1 MAGPFSPF
9 EAKMRRGRVP
19 DVAIESFRRH
29 YQTLVD
35 DPNGSAGMIRSAQIR
50 SPAHVDEVERLP
62 DLRSTGEAALRDT
75 LVLKLNG
82 GLGTGMGMSGP
93 KSLLPAKHDLTF
105 LEVIVK
111 QMRHLRDL
119 HGCRLPLV
127 LMNSFRTRDDS
138 LTALRRYGA
147 PESGLSSDF
156 LQHRVPKVSAE
167 TMQPISW
174 PADPDAEWCP
184 PGHGDIYA
192 ALISSGLLAEI
203 RKQKYRYLFVS
214 NVDNLGAVLDLNVLG
229 WFVHE
234 SVPFLME
241 VTTRTEADR
250 KGGHLAVGEDGRL
263 LLREAAQCHDDD
275 RASFQDIERFRYF
288 NTNSLWIDVEAL
300 SQLIEQYGCPTLP
313 LIRKRNPVDP
323 SRRESPEVYQ
333 LESAMGA
340 AISLFKGSRALSV
353 PRRRFAP
360 VKSTN
365 DLLGVWS
372 DAYILTESFEVVPSP
387 ARTFGPLVVDLDSD
401 FFTSVGQLRDRLT
414 DDDVPS
420 LVGCE
425 RLTVTGDVRFG
436 RGVRC
441 SGSVAITAGDGGQR
455 RVEDGEHLRGS

>member
-1 MAGPFSPF
+1 MAGPFSAF

-35 DPNGSAGMIRSAQIR
+35 DPDGSAGMIRSAQIG
-50 SPAHVDEVERLP
+50 SPAEVDEVERLP
-62 DLRSTGEAALRDT
+62 DLRRVGEAALRDT

-93 KSLLPAKHDLTF
+93 KSLLPAKHGLAF
-105 LEVIVK
+105 LEVIAK
-111 QMRHLRDL
+111 QVLHLRDR

-127 LMNSFRTRDDS
+127 LMNSYRTRDDS
-138 LTALRRYGA
+138 LAALRRYDA
-147 PESGLSSDF
+147 PTSGLSPDF

-174 PADPDAEWCP
+174 PADPDVEWCP

-192 ALISSGLLAEI
+192 ALISSGMLAEI
-203 RKQKYRYLFVS
+203 RQQKYRYLFVS
-214 NVDNLGAVLDLNVLG
+214 NADNLGAVLDLNILG

-234 SVPFLME
+234 SIPFLME

-250 KGGHLAVGEDGRL
+250 KGGHLASGEDGRL

-275 RASFQDIERFRYF
+275 RASFQDIERFSYF
-288 NTNSLWIDVEAL
+288 NTNSLWIDVAAL
-300 SQLIEQYGCPTLP
+300 SQLIERHGCPTLP
-313 LIRKRNPVDP
+313 LIRKCNPVDP
-323 SRRESPEVYQ
+323 SRRESPVVYQ

-340 AISLFKGSRALSV
+340 AISLFEGARALSV

-365 DLLGVWS
+365 DLFGVWS
-372 DAYILTESFEVVPSP
+372 DAYVLTESFEVVPSP
-387 ARTFGPLVVDLDSD
+387 ARRFGALVVDLDPAY
-401 FFTSVGQLRDRLT
+401 FKSVDQLRDRLT

-420 LVGCE
+420 LVDCE
-425 RLTVTGDVRFG
+425 RLTVKGDVRFG
-436 RGVRC
+436 RGVRL
-441 SGSVAITAGDGGQR
+441 SGSVAITAGAGGELR
-455 RVEDGEHLRGS
+455 IADGEHVRGR